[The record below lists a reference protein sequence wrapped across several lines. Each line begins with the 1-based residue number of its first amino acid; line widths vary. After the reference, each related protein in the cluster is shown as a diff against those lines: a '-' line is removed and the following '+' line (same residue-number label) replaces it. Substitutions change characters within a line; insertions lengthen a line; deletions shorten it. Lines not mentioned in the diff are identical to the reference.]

1 MVVKEDGT
9 KWACQSCLKG
19 HRVSGCTHTD
29 RPLQFVPKKGRPVT
43 QCQHCRVERKK
54 RSAHVKCDCGEK
66 SHAAKE
72 KCVHLRDSDAQDSVK
87 KELGPVP
94 ESDESDEHTC
104 CCHHGEKCTCSSIKK
119 DSKDEHHAPHS
130 AKGKPNLTTTRSEG
144 HLTVFANGHHKPC
157 HRNNHSA
164 HDANAPYRVHKPHP
178 HPAHGLHAAGRRSVD
193 SLSSVEK
200 SSKFSIN
207 QIQQMATTSQPV
219 TQPQTTSNFTAEP
232 QSYAAFT
239 IPADNSTAA
248 DDFFGSVPS
257 SSGFQQPQMS
267 ADLTNDMGWA
277 GLDWSAFTAND
288 KAQPALTYASSNTIS
303 ELGEHTPPDE
313 FGTMFGS
320 GNNIPSNL
328 GEAPAQLTRIPE
340 AQPSFEPQVQRL
352 PDNSQ
357 NRWSLPP
364 SFWADNN
371 NFVNLGQQ
379 SNVGSSAMDISK
391 VDQNGGTKDFAF
403 NDWANSYVP
412 PTTSVQSFDMKNS
425 TTWSPDLTNQ
435 QSFDFGSM
443 PGSADVNMNNFDF
456 VEFSDHHKVDPPISS
471 TTIDVRFDDL
481 SPTRVFYTE
490 LVIQTFRFISTAMS
504 ARATGTTHDHRRTT
518 FLISN
523 LHCPSCI
530 SSIDLALAQLS
541 PRPALVSHSIINH
554 TLTIEHRLPL
564 DMISQILVDNGYEID
579 SLASDED
586 GILRSFSECETIAS
600 KSDTQMDQTA
610 RLRHQANCK
619 QCQLEMHNMGDDRSL
634 AESPLVVVD
643 SLDTTEL
650 VQATISIDGMT
661 CASCVGH
668 VDRTLKEKPWINS
681 VDINLLSGSAKVVL
695 HGRHHLDELIS
706 AIEDVGFDAA
716 IQESQSIRH
725 GLPRE
730 GATCSGGD
738 DGSTRRKV
746 DIHILGI
753 YCQHCPPKIQPVLE
767 PFVTEFGLTIE
778 RMPTV
783 ESPILR
789 ITYIA
794 QPPVFTLRRILAA
807 ITSADP
813 NFSATIVRPTSI
825 EERARIMH
833 AREQRNLLRRL
844 ILSGIAV
851 IPTFI
856 IGIVFMNL
864 VDENQPGRMYLME
877 KLVGVSRAEWAL
889 FILATPVYFF
899 AADMFHRRSIKELR
913 VLWQPRSQ
921 VPIWKR
927 FVRFGSMNTL
937 ISFGTSI
944 AYFSS
949 IAELS
954 VAASHSKDQNAEVTT
969 YSYFDSAVF
978 LTFFLL
984 IGRLIEAYSKTKAG
998 DAVAALGKLRPDE
1011 AVLVTDSENGTTV
1024 NVDLLDVGD
1033 LVRVTHGGSPPCDG
1047 IVTTGTSTFNE
1058 SSLTGESRP
1067 VSKAIDDPVY
1077 SGTVNTGSPVT
1088 IKITG
1093 AAGTSMLDQI
1103 IGAVRDGQTKRAPV
1117 ERVVDSL
1124 TAYFVPA
1131 VTLVAITTWIVWLSL
1146 GLSGMLP
1153 ESYRDNPTGGW
1164 PFWSLQFAIA
1174 VFVIACPCGIG
1185 LAAPTALFVGG
1196 GLAAKHGILVKG
1208 GGEAFQEASRLDCVV
1223 FDKTGTLTMGG
1234 EPRVVDFELIPGVVE
1249 ESLLLSA
1256 ILAIESSTTH
1266 PIAKALVTLCRDRAA
1281 EPISLQEVEEIPGH
1295 GMRGITTSSPP
1306 LEVLIGNESLLTTHS
1321 IPLSP
1326 SHRSLLTTW
1335 STAAKS
1341 LVLIAVRHP
1350 SHPYSLAALASTSDP
1365 LRPEAP
1371 SVISALHALNITTY
1385 LLTGDNPLTAHAVAA
1400 SLSIPPANVI
1410 AAVLPT
1416 QKAAHIRALQRSLA
1430 PAGRRAVIAMVGD
1443 GVNDAPSLAAA
1454 DVGIAIGSG
1463 SDVAISAAHFVLLR
1477 SDLGAL
1483 LTLVRLSRKVFD
1495 RVRWNFGW
1503 ALVYNLCALPVAAG
1517 VLFPVVL
1524 GGSHVRLD
1532 PAWAAAAMAG
1542 SSRQNEGKQIVRP
1555 HDNSSHRSI
1564 DMSAKAG
1571 KTGLFASCSRA
1582 LSPSP
1587 TRSMTM
1593 YTIAPVTYADAPGL
1607 AEAMMSAMNQDH
1619 HYGLLRANGTTDELI
1634 AESTLRLPHNLRENR
1649 SSLRHQKVVHT
1660 ITGEIVGY
1668 ARWELPEQYRSDD
1681 IWAETQ
1687 LPAATEAQQEGF
1699 KRDLDGTQP
1708 GGARKLF
1715 NYDMANYLGPRLGK
1729 PYNELVK
1736 KGDPYLVLD
1745 YMVCHPA
1752 HQRKGIASM
1761 LLESGEVEARKLGL
1775 KLFVMTS
1782 TDPAGKIFYESSGF
1796 RNLQTVTL
1804 DDSKWGG
1811 KTPHVTSYL
1820 EKEV

>member
-66 SHAAKE
+66 SHATKE
-72 KCVHLRDSDAQDSVK
+72 KCVHLRDSDAQDSIK

-119 DSKDEHHAPHS
+119 DSKDEHQAPHS

-200 SSKFSIN
+200 SSKFSVN
-207 QIQQMATTSQPV
+207 QIQQMATTSQPI
-219 TQPQTTSNFTAEP
+219 TQSQTSNFTAEP

-239 IPADNSTAA
+239 IPADNGNNTAT

-257 SSGFQQPQMS
+257 SSGFQQSQMS

-313 FGTMFGS
+313 FGTMFRV
-320 GNNIPSNL
+320 GNNVPGNL

-371 NFVNLGQQ
+371 NFVNFGQQ
-379 SNVGSSAMDISK
+379 SNVGSSAMEISK
-391 VDQNGGTKDFAF
+391 VGQNDGTKEFAF

-412 PTTSVQSFDMKNS
+412 PTTSAQSFDMKNS

-435 QSFDFGSM
+435 QSFDFASM
-443 PGSADVNMNNFDF
+443 PSSADVNMNNFDF
-456 VEFSDHHKVDPPISS
+456 G
-471 TTIDVRFDDL
+471 FDEIL
-481 SPTRVFYTE
+481 STRVFYTE

-504 ARATGTTHDHRRTT
+504 ARSTETTHDQRRTT

-564 DMISQILVDNGYEID
+564 SMISQILVDNGYEID

-619 QCQLEMHNMGDDRSL
+619 QCQMEMHNVGDNFSL
-634 AESPLVVVD
+634 AESPLLVVD

-650 VQATISIDGMT
+650 VQTTISIDGMT
-661 CASCVGH
+661 CASCVGT
-668 VDRTLKEKPWINS
+668 VSRTLKEKPWINS
-681 VDINLLSGSAKVVL
+681 VDINLLSGSAKVIL
-695 HGRHHLDELIS
+695 HGRHHLDDLIS
-706 AIEDVGFDAA
+706 AIEDVGFHAA
-716 IQESQSIRH
+716 IQESQSVQH
-725 GLPRE
+725 SLPAG
-730 GATCSGGD
+730 GATDADGD
-738 DGSTRRKV
+738 DGSTRRTA
-746 DIHILGI
+746 DIDISGI

-767 PFVTEFGLTIE
+767 PFTTEFGLIIE

-783 ESPILR
+783 ESPVLR
-789 ITYIA
+789 ISYIA
-794 QPPVFTLRRILAA
+794 HPPVFTIRRILAA

-813 NFSATIVRPTSI
+813 NFSATIVRPTTI

-844 ILSGIAV
+844 ILSGVAV

-864 VDENQPGRMYLME
+864 VDESQPGRMYLME

-899 AADMFHRRSIKELR
+899 AADIFHRRSIKELR
-913 VLWQPRSQ
+913 VLWHPRSQ
-921 VPIWKR
+921 APIWKR
-927 FVRFGSMNTL
+927 FIRFGSMNTL

-954 VAASHSKDQNAEVTT
+954 VAASHSKGQSAEVTT
-969 YSYFDSAVF
+969 YSYFDSVVF

-1011 AVLVTDSENGTTV
+1011 AVLATDSENGTTV

-1033 LVRVTHGGSPPCDG
+1033 LVRVTHGASPPCDG
-1047 IVTTGTSTFNE
+1047 TITNGTSTFNE

-1067 VSKAIDDPVY
+1067 VSKSVGDSVY
-1077 SGTVNTGSPVT
+1077 SGTVNTGSPVI

-1103 IGAVRDGQTKRAPV
+1103 IDAVRDGQTKRAPV

-1153 ESYRDNPTGGW
+1153 ESYRDNLTGGW

-1223 FDKTGTLTMGG
+1223 FDKTGTLTVGG
-1234 EPRVVDFELIPGVVE
+1234 EPRVVDFELMPGIVQ
-1249 ESLLLSA
+1249 ESQLLSA

-1266 PIAKALVTLCRDRAA
+1266 PIAKALVTLCRERSA

-1306 LEVLIGNESLLTTHS
+1306 LEVLIGNESLLTTHA

-1326 SHRSLLTTW
+1326 VHQSLLTTW

-1341 LVLIAVRHP
+1341 LVLIAVRTLDT
-1350 SHPYSLAALASTSDP
+1350 PYSLAALASTSDP
-1365 LRPEAP
+1365 LRPEAR

-1385 LLTGDNPLTAHAVAA
+1385 LLTGDNPLTARAVAS
-1400 SLSIPPANVI
+1400 SLSIPTTNVI
-1410 AAVLPT
+1410 AGVLPT
-1416 QKAAHIRALQRSLA
+1416 QKASHIRALQRSLA

-1483 LTLVRLSRKVFD
+1483 LTLVRLSRQVFN
-1495 RVRWNFGW
+1495 RVRWNFAW
-1503 ALVYNLCALPVAAG
+1503 ALVYNLVALPVAAG
-1517 VLFPVVL
+1517 VLYPVTV
-1524 GGSHVRLD
+1524 GGRHVRLD

-1542 SSRQNEGKQIVRP
+1542 SSRIVRLH
-1555 HDNSSHRSI
+1555 HDYSHRSI
-1564 DMSAKAG
+1564 DGETESS
-1571 KTGLFASCSRA
+1571 LPCFRA
-1582 LSPSP
+1582 FNPGP
-1587 TRSMTM
+1587 TRLTTM
-1593 YTIAPVTYADAPGL
+1593 YEIAPVTYSDAPGL
-1607 AEAMMSAMNQDH
+1607 AETMMSAMNQDP
-1619 HYGLLRANGTTDELI
+1619 HYGLLRANATTEELI
-1634 AESTLRLPHNLRENR
+1634 SETTLR
-1649 SSLRHQKVVHT
+1649 QV
-1660 ITGEIVGY
+1660 VGY
-1668 ARWELPEQYRSDD
+1668 ARWELPEGRRSDNVWPD
-1681 IWAETQ
+1681 AQ
-1687 LPAATEAQQEGF
+1687 PPAATRAQQEEF
-1699 KRDLDGTQP
+1699 K
-1708 GGARKLF
+1708 KLF

-1736 KGDPYLVLD
+1736 QGGPYLVLD

-1761 LLESGEVEARKLGL
+1761 LLESGEVEAQNLRL
-1775 KLFVMTS
+1775 KIFVM
-1782 TDPAGKIFYESSGF
+1782 
-1796 RNLQTVTL
+1796 TL

-1811 KTPHVTSYL
+1811 ETPHVTSYL